1 MKKSLLLF
9 VLLVCAAPVFAAP
22 SGFAVEAFSD
32 GTAGIGYYQPSWG
45 VGVAGSFSSS
55 TVGSESGAIESRN
68 VKLEP
73 WAQVRT
79 AVGPKT
85 SVFAG
90 VSFGVGFMGKDANN
104 DITDDVT
111 PGIFAGVDYQLAE
124 KFLIQGYS
132 SYSSRSRKAA
142 DVVTTEAG
150 MSAKLGLSYFF

>member
-55 TVGSESGAIESRN
+55 TVSGMESRN
-68 VKLEP
+68 VGLAP

-85 SVFAG
+85 NVFAG
-90 VSFGVGFMGKDANN
+90 VSCGVGFMGKDANY
-104 DITDDVT
+104 DITDDFT

-132 SYSSRSRKAA
+132 SYSSRSRKANKI
-142 DVVTTEAG
+142 VTTDAG
-150 MSAKLGLSYFF
+150 MSATLGLSYFF

>member
-55 TVGSESGAIESRN
+55 TVSGMESRN
-68 VKLEP
+68 VKLAP

-85 SVFAG
+85 NVFAG
-90 VSFGVGFMGKDANN
+90 VSFGVGFMGKDANH

-132 SYSSRSRKAA
+132 SYSSRSRKANN
-142 DVVTTEAG
+142 VVTTEAG